1 MAEQPSYSTTKNGKR
16 LIYIDGVGWRYAT
29 EHRMTRWPLWKDSR
43 KPGTYMITLNINGS
57 QKLLGTLAGSSAAIY
72 GWMKEHPEEVKAASA
87 DAYYYRHALLG
98 TGAMPFVLKPVVETT
113 GHKEQASDKAPASYM
128 QASYMQASY
137 KAHDSYKAP
146 TSYMQASYK
155 VPDSYKATTSYKQA
169 SYKAPDSYKATTSY
183 KQPSSCGGVSTPS
196 AKSRT
201 HFPLPALSQPGAPHI
216 ELSTLGIKVKESL
229 ERMPQVEPKRELVC
243 YSRRPTHIHFIR
255 AVRGELS
262 RPIGTI
268 IRSFM
273 GATSRSL
280 HMLKAEGKIQWNS
293 AAASIARKASTEK
306 PSLWQPG
313 YCIGICHTEQKLH
326 TRIGYV
332 IENPFFGIL
341 ETERHDFMKR
351 TMMLTIKGRRYSG
364 YGNMLLLK
372 EPDRLQ
378 VFCHRNH
385 PVTHEP
391 YHLTQDFRE
400 EKQAI
405 LNAASDGVVIIT
417 PGISPGEADIMW
429 SVLQNGGYVINIQ
442 QEEIPISDKWHPEKE
457 RRIYCSQGQM
467 LVLSVHDLPH
477 QTFYDCMGQ
486 EIPMTT
492 SYARF
497 HLLNFVAEELCQE
510 GIENECGLCI

>member
-16 LIYIDGVGWRYAT
+16 LIHIDGVGWRYAT

-113 GHKEQASDKAPASYM
+113 GHKEQAS
-128 QASYMQASY
+128 Y
-137 KAHDSYKAP
+137 KASDSYKAP
-146 TSYMQASYK
+146 TSY
-155 VPDSYKATTSYKQA
+155 
-169 SYKAPDSYKATTSY
+169 
-183 KQPSSCGGVSTPS
+183 KQPSSFGGVSTPS

-201 HFPLPALSQPGAPHI
+201 HFPLPALSQPCAPHI
-216 ELSTLGIKVKESL
+216 ELSPLGIKVKESL
-229 ERMPQVEPKRELVC
+229 ERMPQVEPKIELVC
-243 YSRRPTHIHFIR
+243 YSIMPNHIHFII

-293 AAASIARKASTEK
+293 AAASIARNASTEK

-341 ETERHDFMKR
+341 ENERHDFMKR

-391 YHLTQDFRE
+391 YHLTQNFRE

-405 LNAASDGVVIIT
+405 LNAAADGVVIIT

>member
-57 QKLLGTLAGSSAAIY
+57 QKLLGTLVGSSAAIY

-113 GHKEQASDKAPASYM
+113 GHKEQAS
-128 QASYMQASY
+128 
-137 KAHDSYKAP
+137 YKAP

-155 VPDSYKATTSYKQA
+155 
-169 SYKAPDSYKATTSY
+169 APDSYKAPTSY

-201 HFPLPALSQPGAPHI
+201 HFPLQALSQPGAPHI
-216 ELSTLGIKVKESL
+216 ELSPLGIKVKESL
-229 ERMPQVEPKRELVC
+229 ERMPQVEPKIELVC
-243 YSRRPTHIHFIR
+243 YTIMPNHIHFII

-332 IENPFFGIL
+332 MENPFFGIL

-385 PVTHEP
+385 SVTHEP

-405 LNAASDGVVIIT
+405 LNAVADGVVIVT
-417 PGISPGEADIMW
+417 PGISPGESDIMW

-486 EIPMTT
+486 EIPMNT

>member
-1 MAEQPSYSTTKNGKR
+1 
-16 LIYIDGVGWRYAT
+16 
-29 EHRMTRWPLWKDSR
+29 MTRWPLWKDSR

-113 GHKEQASDKAPASYM
+113 GHKEQASDKK

-137 KAHDSYKAP
+137 KAHDSY
-146 TSYMQASYK
+146 M
-155 VPDSYKATTSYKQA
+155 QA
-169 SYKAPDSYKATTSY
+169 SYKAPDSYKAPTSY

-216 ELSTLGIKVKESL
+216 ELSPLGIKVKESL
-229 ERMPQVEPKRELVC
+229 ERMPQVEPKIELVC
-243 YSRRPTHIHFIR
+243 YSIMPNHIHFII

-405 LNAASDGVVIIT
+405 LNAASDGVVIVT

-429 SVLQNGGYVINIQ
+429 SVLQNGGNVINIQ

>member
-113 GHKEQASDKAPASYM
+113 DHKEQASDKAPTSYM
-128 QASYMQASY
+128 QAS
-137 KAHDSYKAP
+137 DKAP
-146 TSYMQASYK
+146 TSYMQAS
-155 VPDSYKATTSYKQA
+155 DMQT
-169 SYKAPDSYKATTSY
+169 SYKAPTSY

-216 ELSTLGIKVKESL
+216 ELSPLGIKVKESL
-229 ERMPQVEPKRELVC
+229 ERMPQVEPKIELVC
-243 YSRRPTHIHFIR
+243 YSIMPNHIHFII
-255 AVRGELS
+255 AVRGELN

-405 LNAASDGVVIIT
+405 LNAAADGVVIVT
-417 PGISPGEADIMW
+417 PGISPCEADIMW
-429 SVLQNGGYVINIQ
+429 SVLQNGGNVINIQ

>member
-72 GWMKEHPEEVKAASA
+72 GWMKEHPEEIKAASA

-113 GHKEQASDKAPASYM
+113 DHKEQASD
-128 QASYMQASY
+128 
-137 KAHDSYKAP
+137 KAP

-155 VPDSYKATTSYKQA
+155 
-169 SYKAPDSYKATTSY
+169 APDSYKAPTSY

-216 ELSTLGIKVKESL
+216 ELSPLGIKVKESL
-229 ERMPQVEPKRELVC
+229 ERMPQVEPKIELVC
-243 YSRRPTHIHFIR
+243 YSIMPNHIHFII
-255 AVRGELS
+255 AVRGELN

-405 LNAASDGVVIIT
+405 LNAAADGVVIVT

-429 SVLQNGGYVINIQ
+429 SVLQNGGNVINIQ
-442 QEEIPISDKWHPEKE
+442 QEEVPISDKWHPEKE

-510 GIENECGLCI
+510 GIENECGLCF

>member
-98 TGAMPFVLKPVVETT
+98 
-113 GHKEQASDKAPASYM
+113 
-128 QASYMQASY
+128 
-137 KAHDSYKAP
+137 
-146 TSYMQASYK
+146 
-155 VPDSYKATTSYKQA
+155 YKQA
-169 SYKAPDSYKATTSY
+169 SYKAPDSDKGPASY
-183 KQPSSCGGVSTPS
+183 KQASSCGGVSTPS

-216 ELSTLGIKVKESL
+216 ELSPLGIKVKESL
-229 ERMPQVEPKRELVC
+229 ERMPQVEPKIELIC
-243 YSRRPTHIHFIR
+243 YSIMPNHIHFII

-273 GATSRSL
+273 GATSHSL

-332 IENPFFGIL
+332 MENPFFGIL

-351 TMMLTIKGRRYSG
+351 TMMLKIKGRRYSG

-378 VFCHRNH
+378 VFCHRKH

-405 LNAASDGVVIIT
+405 LNAAADGVVIIT

-429 SVLQNGGYVINIQ
+429 SVLQNGGNVINIQ

>member
-113 GHKEQASDKAPASYM
+113 DHKEQASDKAP
-128 QASYMQASY
+128 
-137 KAHDSYKAP
+137 
-146 TSYMQASYK
+146 TSYMQAS
-155 VPDSYKATTSYKQA
+155 DMQT
-169 SYKAPDSYKATTSY
+169 SYKAPPSY

-216 ELSTLGIKVKESL
+216 ELSPLGIKVKESL
-229 ERMPQVEPKRELVC
+229 ERMPQVEPKIELVC
-243 YSRRPTHIHFIR
+243 YSIMPNHIHFII
-255 AVRGELS
+255 AVRGELN

-391 YHLTQDFRE
+391 YHLTQDFWE

-405 LNAASDGVVIIT
+405 LNAASDGVVIVT

-429 SVLQNGGYVINIQ
+429 SVLQNGGFVINIQ

>member
-113 GHKEQASDKAPASYM
+113 GHKEQASDKAP
-128 QASYMQASY
+128 
-137 KAHDSYKAP
+137 
-146 TSYMQASYK
+146 TSYMQAS
-155 VPDSYKATTSYKQA
+155 DMQT
-169 SYKAPDSYKATTSY
+169 SYKAPTSY

-216 ELSTLGIKVKESL
+216 ELSPLGIKVKESL
-229 ERMPQVEPKRELVC
+229 ERMPQVEPKIELVC
-243 YSRRPTHIHFIR
+243 YSIMPNHIHFII
-255 AVRGELS
+255 AVRGELN

-391 YHLTQDFRE
+391 YHLTQDFWE

-405 LNAASDGVVIIT
+405 LNAASDGVVIVT

-429 SVLQNGGYVINIQ
+429 SVLQNGGFVINIQ

>member
-113 GHKEQASDKAPASYM
+113 GHKEQASDKA
-128 QASYMQASY
+128 QASYMQAS
-137 KAHDSYKAP
+137 D
-146 TSYMQASYK
+146 
-155 VPDSYKATTSYKQA
+155 
-169 SYKAPDSYKATTSY
+169 KAPDSYKAPTSY

-216 ELSTLGIKVKESL
+216 ELSPLGIKVKESL
-229 ERMPQVEPKRELVC
+229 ERMPQVEPKIELVC
-243 YSRRPTHIHFIR
+243 YSIMPNHIHFII
-255 AVRGELS
+255 AVRGELNK
-262 RPIGTI
+262 PIGTI

-341 ETERHDFMKR
+341 ENERHDFMKR

-391 YHLTQDFRE
+391 YHLTQDFWE

-405 LNAASDGVVIIT
+405 LNAASDGVVIVT

-429 SVLQNGGYVINIQ
+429 SVLQNGGNVINIQ

>member
-1 MAEQPSYSTTKNGKR
+1 MAAQPSYSTTKNGKR

-113 GHKEQASDKAPASYM
+113 GHKEQASDKAP
-128 QASYMQASY
+128 
-137 KAHDSYKAP
+137 
-146 TSYMQASYK
+146 TSYMQAS
-155 VPDSYKATTSYKQA
+155 D
-169 SYKAPDSYKATTSY
+169 KAPDSYKAPTSY

-216 ELSTLGIKVKESL
+216 ELSPLGIKVKESL
-229 ERMPQVEPKRELVC
+229 ERMPQVEPKIELVC
-243 YSRRPTHIHFIR
+243 YSIMPNHIHFII
-255 AVRGELS
+255 AVRGELN

-341 ETERHDFMKR
+341 ENERHDFMKR

-391 YHLTQDFRE
+391 YHLTQDFWE

-405 LNAASDGVVIIT
+405 LNAASDGVVIVT
-417 PGISPGEADIMW
+417 PGISPCEADIMW
-429 SVLQNGGYVINIQ
+429 SVLQNGGFVINIQ
-442 QEEIPISDKWHPEKE
+442 QEEIPINDKWHPEKE

>member
-16 LIYIDGVGWRYAT
+16 LIYIDNVGWRYAT

-72 GWMKEHPEEVKAASA
+72 GWMKEHPEEVKVASA

-113 GHKEQASDKAPASYM
+113 DHKEQASDKDP
-128 QASYMQASY
+128 ASYMQASY
-137 KAHDSYKAP
+137 KA
-146 TSYMQASYK
+146 
-155 VPDSYKATTSYKQA
+155 PDSDKGPASYKQA
-169 SYKAPDSYKATTSY
+169 
-183 KQPSSCGGVSTPS
+183 SSCGGVSTPS

-201 HFPLPALSQPGAPHI
+201 HFPLPALFQPGAPHI
-216 ELSTLGIKVKESL
+216 ELSPLGIKVRECL
-229 ERMPQVEPKRELVC
+229 ERMPQVEQKIELVC
-243 YSRRPTHIHFIR
+243 YSIMPNHIHFII

-280 HMLKAEGKIQWNS
+280 HMLKAEGKIPWNS
-293 AAASIARKASTEK
+293 AAANIARKASTEK

-313 YCIGICHTEQKLH
+313 YCIGICQTEQKLH

-341 ETERHDFMKR
+341 ESEHHDFMKR
-351 TMMLTIKGRRYSG
+351 TMMLTIKGRRYNG
-364 YGNMLLLK
+364 YGNILLLK

-378 VFCHRNH
+378 VFCHRKH
-385 PVTHEP
+385 QVTHEP

-405 LNAASDGVVIIT
+405 LNAAADGVVIIT

-429 SVLQNGGYVINIQ
+429 SVLKNGGYVINILK
-442 QEEIPISDKWHPEKE
+442 EEIPISDKWHPEKE

-486 EIPMTT
+486 EIPMDTN
-492 SYARF
+492 YARF

-510 GIENECGLCI
+510 GIEDECGICFQT

>member
-113 GHKEQASDKAPASYM
+113 GHKEQASDKAQASDM
-128 QASYMQASY
+128 QASDMQT
-137 KAHDSYKAP
+137 SYKAP
-146 TSYMQASYK
+146 
-155 VPDSYKATTSYKQA
+155 
-169 SYKAPDSYKATTSY
+169 TSY

-216 ELSTLGIKVKESL
+216 ELSPLGIKVKESL
-229 ERMPQVEPKRELVC
+229 ERMPQVEPKIELVC
-243 YSRRPTHIHFIR
+243 YSIMPNHIHFII
-255 AVRGELS
+255 AVRGELN

-391 YHLTQDFRE
+391 YHLTQDFWE

-405 LNAASDGVVIIT
+405 LNAASDGVVIVT
-417 PGISPGEADIMW
+417 PGISPCEADIMW
-429 SVLQNGGYVINIQ
+429 SVLQNGGFVINIQ
-442 QEEIPISDKWHPEKE
+442 QEEIPINDKWHPEKE

>member
-113 GHKEQASDKAPASYM
+113 DHKEQA
-128 QASYMQASY
+128 
-137 KAHDSYKAP
+137 SYKAP
-146 TSYMQASYK
+146 TSYMQAS
-155 VPDSYKATTSYKQA
+155 DMQT
-169 SYKAPDSYKATTSY
+169 SYKAPTSY

-216 ELSTLGIKVKESL
+216 ELSPLGIKVKESL
-229 ERMPQVEPKRELVC
+229 ERMPQVEPKIELVC
-243 YSRRPTHIHFIR
+243 YSIMPNHIHFII
-255 AVRGELS
+255 AVRGELN

-391 YHLTQDFRE
+391 YHLTQDFWE

-405 LNAASDGVVIIT
+405 LNAAADGVVIVT

-429 SVLQNGGYVINIQ
+429 SVLQNGGNVINIQ

>member
-113 GHKEQASDKAPASYM
+113 GHKEQASDM
-128 QASYMQASY
+128 QAS
-137 KAHDSYKAP
+137 DKAP
-146 TSYMQASYK
+146 TSYMQAS
-155 VPDSYKATTSYKQA
+155 DMQT
-169 SYKAPDSYKATTSY
+169 SYKAPTSY

-216 ELSTLGIKVKESL
+216 ELSPLGIKVKESL
-229 ERMPQVEPKRELVC
+229 ERMPQVEPKIELVC
-243 YSRRPTHIHFIR
+243 YSIMPNHIHFII
-255 AVRGELS
+255 AVRGELN

-391 YHLTQDFRE
+391 YHLTQDFWE

-405 LNAASDGVVIIT
+405 LNAAADGVVIVT

-429 SVLQNGGYVINIQ
+429 SVLQNGGNVINIQ

-477 QTFYDCMGQ
+477 QTFYDCIGQ

>member
-72 GWMKEHPEEVKAASA
+72 SWMKEHPEEVKAASA

-113 GHKEQASDKAPASYM
+113 GHKEQAS
-128 QASYMQASY
+128 
-137 KAHDSYKAP
+137 
-146 TSYMQASYK
+146 
-155 VPDSYKATTSYKQA
+155 
-169 SYKAPDSYKATTSY
+169 YKAPDRDKAPTSY

-216 ELSTLGIKVKESL
+216 ELSPLGIKVKESL
-229 ERMPQVEPKRELVC
+229 ERMPQVEPKIELVC
-243 YSRRPTHIHFIR
+243 YSIMPNHIHFII

-405 LNAASDGVVIIT
+405 LNAAADGVVIIT

>member
-113 GHKEQASDKAPASYM
+113 GHKEQASDKK
-128 QASYMQASY
+128 QASYM
-137 KAHDSYKAP
+137 
-146 TSYMQASYK
+146 
-155 VPDSYKATTSYKQA
+155 QA
-169 SYKAPDSYKATTSY
+169 SYKAPDSYKAPTSDMQASYKAPDSYKAPTSY

-216 ELSTLGIKVKESL
+216 ELSPLGIKVKESL
-229 ERMPQVEPKRELVC
+229 ERMPQVEPKIELVC
-243 YSRRPTHIHFIR
+243 YSIMPNHIHFII

-391 YHLTQDFRE
+391 YQLTQDFME

-405 LNAASDGVVIIT
+405 LNAASDGVVIVT

-429 SVLQNGGYVINIQ
+429 SVLQNGGNVINIQ

>member
-1 MAEQPSYSTTKNGKR
+1 MDFNIESRDIDITNIKRILMAEQPSYSTTKNGKR
-16 LIYIDGVGWRYAT
+16 LIYINGVGWRYAT

-137 KAHDSYKAP
+137 KAP
-146 TSYMQASYK
+146 
-155 VPDSYKATTSYKQA
+155 
-169 SYKAPDSYKATTSY
+169 TSY

-216 ELSTLGIKVKESL
+216 ELSPLGIKVKESL
-229 ERMPQVEPKRELVC
+229 ERMPQVEPKIELVC
-243 YSRRPTHIHFIR
+243 YSIMPNHIHFII

-405 LNAASDGVVIIT
+405 LNAASDGVVIVT

-429 SVLQNGGYVINIQ
+429 SVLQNGGNVINIQ

>member
-113 GHKEQASDKAPASYM
+113 GHKEQAS
-128 QASYMQASY
+128 
-137 KAHDSYKAP
+137 
-146 TSYMQASYK
+146 
-155 VPDSYKATTSYKQA
+155 YKQA
-169 SYKAPDSYKATTSY
+169 SYKAPASY

-201 HFPLPALSQPGAPHI
+201 HFPLPALSQLGAPHI
-216 ELSTLGIKVKESL
+216 ELSPLGIKVKESL
-229 ERMPQVEPKRELVC
+229 ERMPQVEPKIELVC
-243 YSRRPTHIHFIR
+243 YSIMPNHIHFII

-293 AAASIARKASTEK
+293 AAASIAKKASTEK

-351 TMMLTIKGRRYSG
+351 TMMLNIKGRRYSG

-405 LNAASDGVVIIT
+405 LNAAADGVVIIT

-510 GIENECGLCI
+510 GIENECVLCI

>member
-57 QKLLGTLAGSSAAIY
+57 QKLLGTLVGSSAAIY

-113 GHKEQASDKAPASYM
+113 GHKEQASDM
-128 QASYMQASY
+128 QAS
-137 KAHDSYKAP
+137 DKAP
-146 TSYMQASYK
+146 TSYM
-155 VPDSYKATTSYKQA
+155 QA

-216 ELSTLGIKVKESL
+216 ELSPLGIKVKESL
-229 ERMPQVEPKRELVC
+229 ERMPQVEPKIELVC
-243 YSRRPTHIHFIR
+243 YSIMPNHIHFII

-273 GATSRSL
+273 GAASRSL

-332 IENPFFGIL
+332 MENPFFGIL

-391 YHLTQDFRE
+391 YHLTQDFWE

-405 LNAASDGVVIIT
+405 LNAASDGVVIVT

-429 SVLQNGGYVINIQ
+429 SVLQNGGNVINIQ

>member
-16 LIYIDGVGWRYAT
+16 LIYIDCVGWRYAT

-72 GWMKEHPEEVKAASA
+72 SWMKEHPEEVKAASA

-113 GHKEQASDKAPASYM
+113 GHKEQAS
-128 QASYMQASY
+128 
-137 KAHDSYKAP
+137 
-146 TSYMQASYK
+146 
-155 VPDSYKATTSYKQA
+155 YKQA
-169 SYKAPDSYKATTSY
+169 SYKATASY
-183 KQPSSCGGVSTPS
+183 KQTSSCGGVSTPS

-216 ELSTLGIKVKESL
+216 ELSLLGIKVKESL
-229 ERMPQVEPKRELVC
+229 ERMPQVEPKIELVC
-243 YSRRPTHIHFIR
+243 YSIMPNHIHFII

-280 HMLKAEGKIQWNS
+280 HMLRAEGKIQWNS

-405 LNAASDGVVIIT
+405 LNAAADGVVIIT

>member
-113 GHKEQASDKAPASYM
+113 DHKEQASDKAQASDM
-128 QASYMQASY
+128 QAS
-137 KAHDSYKAP
+137 DKAP
-146 TSYMQASYK
+146 TSYMQ
-155 VPDSYKATTSYKQA
+155 
-169 SYKAPDSYKATTSY
+169 
-183 KQPSSCGGVSTPS
+183 PS

-216 ELSTLGIKVKESL
+216 ELSPLGIKVKESL
-229 ERMPQVEPKRELVC
+229 ERMPQVEPKIELVC
-243 YSRRPTHIHFIR
+243 YSIMPNHIHFII
-255 AVRGELS
+255 AVRGELN

-405 LNAASDGVVIIT
+405 LNAASDGVVIVT

-429 SVLQNGGYVINIQ
+429 SVLQNGGFVINIQ
-442 QEEIPISDKWHPEKE
+442 QEEIPINDKWHPEKE

>member
-113 GHKEQASDKAPASYM
+113 GHKEQASDKAPTSYM
-128 QASYMQASY
+128 QASD
-137 KAHDSYKAP
+137 KAPDSYKAP
-146 TSYMQASYK
+146 TSY
-155 VPDSYKATTSYKQA
+155 KQ
-169 SYKAPDSYKATTSY
+169 
-183 KQPSSCGGVSTPS
+183 PS

-216 ELSTLGIKVKESL
+216 ELSPLGIKVKESL
-229 ERMPQVEPKRELVC
+229 ERMPQVEPKIELVC
-243 YSRRPTHIHFIR
+243 YSIMPNHIHFII
-255 AVRGELS
+255 AVRGELN

-405 LNAASDGVVIIT
+405 LNAAADGVVIVT
-417 PGISPGEADIMW
+417 PGISPCEADIMW
-429 SVLQNGGYVINIQ
+429 SVLQNGGNVINIQ

>member
-137 KAHDSYKAP
+137 K
-146 TSYMQASYK
+146 
-155 VPDSYKATTSYKQA
+155 V
-169 SYKAPDSYKATTSY
+169 PDSYKATTSY

-216 ELSTLGIKVKESL
+216 ELSPLGIKVKESL
-229 ERMPQVEPKRELVC
+229 ERMPQVEPKIDLVC
-243 YSRRPTHIHFIR
+243 YSIMPNHIHFII

-280 HMLKAEGKIQWNS
+280 HMLKAEGKIQWNT

-332 IENPFFGIL
+332 MENPFFGIL

-405 LNAASDGVVIIT
+405 LNAAADGVVIVT

>member
-57 QKLLGTLAGSSAAIY
+57 QKLLGTLAGSSSAIY
-72 GWMKEHPEEVKAASA
+72 SWMKEHPEEVKAASA

-113 GHKEQASDKAPASYM
+113 GHKEQASYKGS
-128 QASYMQASY
+128 ASYMQASY
-137 KAHDSYKAP
+137 KAPDSDKAP
-146 TSYMQASYK
+146 ASYK
-155 VPDSYKATTSYKQA
+155 QS
-169 SYKAPDSYKATTSY
+169 
-183 KQPSSCGGVSTPS
+183 SSCGGVSTPS

-216 ELSTLGIKVKESL
+216 ELSPLGIKVKESL
-229 ERMPQVEPKRELVC
+229 ERMPQVEPKIELVC
-243 YSRRPTHIHFIR
+243 YSIMPNHIHFII

-405 LNAASDGVVIIT
+405 LNASADGVVIIT

-429 SVLQNGGYVINIQ
+429 SVLQNGGNVINIQ

-467 LVLSVHDLPH
+467 FVLSVHDLPH
-477 QTFYDCMGQ
+477 QTFYDYMGQ

>member
-113 GHKEQASDKAPASYM
+113 DHKEQASDKAP
-128 QASYMQASY
+128 
-137 KAHDSYKAP
+137 
-146 TSYMQASYK
+146 TSYMQAS
-155 VPDSYKATTSYKQA
+155 D
-169 SYKAPDSYKATTSY
+169 KAPDSYKAPTSY

-216 ELSTLGIKVKESL
+216 ELSPLGIKVKESL
-229 ERMPQVEPKRELVC
+229 ERMPQVEPKIELVC
-243 YSRRPTHIHFIR
+243 YSIMPNHIHFII
-255 AVRGELS
+255 AVRGELN

-385 PVTHEP
+385 PVTHDP
-391 YHLTQDFRE
+391 YHLTQDFWE

-405 LNAASDGVVIIT
+405 LNAAADGVVIVT

-429 SVLQNGGYVINIQ
+429 SVLQNGGNVINIQ

>member
-113 GHKEQASDKAPASYM
+113 GHKEQAS
-128 QASYMQASY
+128 
-137 KAHDSYKAP
+137 
-146 TSYMQASYK
+146 
-155 VPDSYKATTSYKQA
+155 
-169 SYKAPDSYKATTSY
+169 YKAPDRDKAPTSY

-201 HFPLPALSQPGAPHI
+201 HFPLPALSQHGAPHI
-216 ELSTLGIKVKESL
+216 ELSPLGIKVKESL
-229 ERMPQVEPKRELVC
+229 ERMPQVEPKIELVC
-243 YSRRPTHIHFIR
+243 YSIMPNHIHFII

-280 HMLKAEGKIQWNS
+280 HMLRTEGKIQWNS
-293 AAASIARKASTEK
+293 AAASIARKTSTEK

-405 LNAASDGVVIIT
+405 LNAAADGVVIVT
-417 PGISPGEADIMW
+417 PGISPGESDIMW

>member
-1 MAEQPSYSTTKNGKR
+1 MAAQPSYSTTKNGKR

-113 GHKEQASDKAPASYM
+113 GHKEQASDM
-128 QASYMQASY
+128 QASDMQAS
-137 KAHDSYKAP
+137 DKAP
-146 TSYMQASYK
+146 TSYMQAS
-155 VPDSYKATTSYKQA
+155 D
-169 SYKAPDSYKATTSY
+169 KAPDSYKAPTSY

-216 ELSTLGIKVKESL
+216 ELSPLGIKVKESL
-229 ERMPQVEPKRELVC
+229 ERMPQVEPKIELVC
-243 YSRRPTHIHFIR
+243 YSIMPNHIHFII
-255 AVRGELS
+255 AVRGELN

-341 ETERHDFMKR
+341 ENERHDFMKR

-405 LNAASDGVVIIT
+405 LNAAADGVVIVT

-429 SVLQNGGYVINIQ
+429 SVLQNGGFVINIQ

>member
-57 QKLLGTLAGSSAAIY
+57 QKLLGTLAGSSSAIY
-72 GWMKEHPEEVKAASA
+72 SWMKEHPEEVKAASA

-113 GHKEQASDKAPASYM
+113 GHKEQAS
-128 QASYMQASY
+128 
-137 KAHDSYKAP
+137 YKAP
-146 TSYMQASYK
+146 TSYMQ
-155 VPDSYKATTSYKQA
+155 
-169 SYKAPDSYKATTSY
+169 
-183 KQPSSCGGVSTPS
+183 PS

-216 ELSTLGIKVKESL
+216 ELSPLGIKVKESL
-229 ERMPQVEPKRELVC
+229 ERMPQVEPKIELVC
-243 YSRRPTHIHFIR
+243 YSIMPNHIHFII

-405 LNAASDGVVIIT
+405 LNAAADGVVIIT

-429 SVLQNGGYVINIQ
+429 SVLQNGGNVINIQ

>member
-113 GHKEQASDKAPASYM
+113 GHKEQAS
-128 QASYMQASY
+128 
-137 KAHDSYKAP
+137 
-146 TSYMQASYK
+146 
-155 VPDSYKATTSYKQA
+155 
-169 SYKAPDSYKATTSY
+169 YKAPDSYKATTSY

-201 HFPLPALSQPGAPHI
+201 HFPLPALSQPCAPHI
-216 ELSTLGIKVKESL
+216 ELSPLGIKVKESL
-229 ERMPQVEPKRELVC
+229 ERMPQVEPKIELVC
-243 YSRRPTHIHFIR
+243 YSIMPNHIHFII

-280 HMLKAEGKIQWNS
+280 HMLRAEGKIQWNS

-405 LNAASDGVVIIT
+405 LNAAADGVVIVT

>member
-128 QASYMQASY
+128 QASY
-137 KAHDSYKAP
+137 KAHDSYKA
-146 TSYMQASYK
+146 
-155 VPDSYKATTSYKQA
+155 TTS
-169 SYKAPDSYKATTSY
+169 D

-201 HFPLPALSQPGAPHI
+201 HFPLQALSQPGAPHI
-216 ELSTLGIKVKESL
+216 ELSPLGIKVKESL
-229 ERMPQVEPKRELVC
+229 ERMPQVEPKIELVC
-243 YSRRPTHIHFIR
+243 YSIMPNHIHFII

-280 HMLKAEGKIQWNS
+280 HMLKAEGKLQWNS

-391 YHLTQDFRE
+391 YHLTQDFME

-405 LNAASDGVVIIT
+405 LNAASDGVVIVT
-417 PGISPGEADIMW
+417 PGISPGESDIMW

-442 QEEIPISDKWHPEKE
+442 QEEIPVSDKWHPEKE
-457 RRIYCSQGQM
+457 RRIYCSQ
-467 LVLSVHDLPH
+467 
-477 QTFYDCMGQ
+477 
-486 EIPMTT
+486 
-492 SYARF
+492 
-497 HLLNFVAEELCQE
+497 
-510 GIENECGLCI
+510 

>member
-113 GHKEQASDKAPASYM
+113 GHKEQAS
-128 QASYMQASY
+128 Y
-137 KAHDSYKAP
+137 KAS
-146 TSYMQASYK
+146 
-155 VPDSYKATTSYKQA
+155 DSYKATTSC
-169 SYKAPDSYKATTSY
+169 

-216 ELSTLGIKVKESL
+216 ELSPLGIKVKESL
-229 ERMPQVEPKRELVC
+229 ERMPQVEPKIELVC
-243 YSRRPTHIHFIR
+243 YSIMPNHIHFII

-273 GATSRSL
+273 GAISRSL
-280 HMLKAEGKIQWNS
+280 HMLKAEGKIQWNT

>member
-113 GHKEQASDKAPASYM
+113 DHKEQASDKAP
-128 QASYMQASY
+128 
-137 KAHDSYKAP
+137 
-146 TSYMQASYK
+146 TSYMQAS
-155 VPDSYKATTSYKQA
+155 DMQT
-169 SYKAPDSYKATTSY
+169 SYKAPTSY

-201 HFPLPALSQPGAPHI
+201 HFPLPALSQSGAPHI
-216 ELSTLGIKVKESL
+216 ELSPLGIKVKESL
-229 ERMPQVEPKRELVC
+229 ERMPQVEPKIELVC
-243 YSRRPTHIHFIR
+243 YSIMPNHIHFII
-255 AVRGELS
+255 AVRGELN

-405 LNAASDGVVIIT
+405 LNAAADGVVIVT

-429 SVLQNGGYVINIQ
+429 SVLQNGGNVINIQ
-442 QEEIPISDKWHPEKE
+442 QEEIPINDKWHPEKE

>member
-1 MAEQPSYSTTKNGKR
+1 
-16 LIYIDGVGWRYAT
+16 
-29 EHRMTRWPLWKDSR
+29 MTRWPLWKDSR

-113 GHKEQASDKAPASYM
+113 GHKEQASDKK

-137 KAHDSYKAP
+137 KAHDSY
-146 TSYMQASYK
+146 M
-155 VPDSYKATTSYKQA
+155 QA
-169 SYKAPDSYKATTSY
+169 SYKAPDSYKAPTSY

-216 ELSTLGIKVKESL
+216 ELSPLGIKVKESL
-229 ERMPQVEPKRELVC
+229 ERMPQVEPKIELVC
-243 YSRRPTHIHFIR
+243 YSIMPNHIHFII

-405 LNAASDGVVIIT
+405 LNAAADGVVIVT

>member
-113 GHKEQASDKAPASYM
+113 GHKEQASDKAPTSDKE
-128 QASYMQASY
+128 QASDRQAS
-137 KAHDSYKAP
+137 D
-146 TSYMQASYK
+146 
-155 VPDSYKATTSYKQA
+155 KQA
-169 SYKAPDSYKATTSY
+169 
-183 KQPSSCGGVSTPS
+183 SCGGVSTPS

-216 ELSTLGIKVKESL
+216 ELSPLGIKVKESL
-229 ERMPQVEPKRELVC
+229 ERMPQVEPKIELVC
-243 YSRRPTHIHFIR
+243 YSIMPNHIHFII

-332 IENPFFGIL
+332 MENPFFGIL

-351 TMMLTIKGRRYSG
+351 TMMLKIKGRRYSG

-378 VFCHRNH
+378 VFCHRKH

-405 LNAASDGVVIIT
+405 LNAAADGVVIIT

-429 SVLQNGGYVINIQ
+429 SVLQNGGNVINIQ

-492 SYARF
+492 SYDRF

>member
-16 LIYIDGVGWRYAT
+16 LIYIDGIGWRYAT

-72 GWMKEHPEEVKAASA
+72 GWMKEYPEEVKAASA

-113 GHKEQASDKAPASYM
+113 GHKEQASDKK
-128 QASYMQASY
+128 QASYM
-137 KAHDSYKAP
+137 
-146 TSYMQASYK
+146 
-155 VPDSYKATTSYKQA
+155 QA
-169 SYKAPDSYKATTSY
+169 SYKAPDSYKAPTSC

-216 ELSTLGIKVKESL
+216 ELSPLGIKVKESL
-229 ERMPQVEPKRELVC
+229 ERMPQVEPKIELVC
-243 YSRRPTHIHFIR
+243 YSIMPNHIHFII

-273 GATSRSL
+273 GATSRLL

-332 IENPFFGIL
+332 MENPFFGIL

-391 YHLTQDFRE
+391 YHLTQDFWE

-405 LNAASDGVVIIT
+405 LNAAADGVVIVT

-429 SVLQNGGYVINIQ
+429 SVLQNGGNVINIQ

>member
-113 GHKEQASDKAPASYM
+113 GHKEQAS
-128 QASYMQASY
+128 Y
-137 KAHDSYKAP
+137 KA
-146 TSYMQASYK
+146 TASYK
-155 VPDSYKATTSYKQA
+155 VPT
-169 SYKAPDSYKATTSY
+169 SYKAPASY

-216 ELSTLGIKVKESL
+216 ELSPLGIKVKESL
-229 ERMPQVEPKRELVC
+229 ERMPQVEPKIELVC
-243 YSRRPTHIHFIR
+243 YSIMPNHIHFII

-280 HMLKAEGKIQWNS
+280 HMLRAEGKIQWNS

-332 IENPFFGIL
+332 MENPFFGIL

-405 LNAASDGVVIIT
+405 LNAAADGVVIVT

>member
-57 QKLLGTLAGSSAAIY
+57 QKLLGTLTGSSAAIY

-113 GHKEQASDKAPASYM
+113 GHKEQASDKAPTSYM
-128 QASYMQASY
+128 QAS
-137 KAHDSYKAP
+137 DKAP
-146 TSYMQASYK
+146 TSYMQAS
-155 VPDSYKATTSYKQA
+155 DMQT
-169 SYKAPDSYKATTSY
+169 SYKAPTSY

-216 ELSTLGIKVKESL
+216 ELSPLGIKVKESL
-229 ERMPQVEPKRELVC
+229 ERMPQVEPKIELVC
-243 YSRRPTHIHFIR
+243 YSIMPNHIHFII
-255 AVRGELS
+255 AVRGELN

-341 ETERHDFMKR
+341 ENERHDFMKR

-391 YHLTQDFRE
+391 YHLTQDFWE

-405 LNAASDGVVIIT
+405 LNAASDGVVIVT

-429 SVLQNGGYVINIQ
+429 SVLQNGGFVINIQ

>member
-16 LIYIDGVGWRYAT
+16 LIYIDDVGWRYAT

-113 GHKEQASDKAPASYM
+113 DHKEQASDKAP
-128 QASYMQASY
+128 
-137 KAHDSYKAP
+137 
-146 TSYMQASYK
+146 TSYMQAS
-155 VPDSYKATTSYKQA
+155 DMQT
-169 SYKAPDSYKATTSY
+169 SYKAPTSY

-216 ELSTLGIKVKESL
+216 ELSPLGIKVKESL
-229 ERMPQVEPKRELVC
+229 ERMPQVEPKIELVC
-243 YSRRPTHIHFIR
+243 YSIMPNHIHFII
-255 AVRGELS
+255 AVRGELN

-391 YHLTQDFRE
+391 YHLTQDFWE

-405 LNAASDGVVIIT
+405 LNAASDGVVIVT

-429 SVLQNGGYVINIQ
+429 SVLQNGGNVINIQ

>member
-72 GWMKEHPEEVKAASA
+72 SWMKEHPEEVKAASA
-87 DAYYYRHALLG
+87 DAYYYRHVLLG

-113 GHKEQASDKAPASYM
+113 GHKEQAS
-128 QASYMQASY
+128 
-137 KAHDSYKAP
+137 
-146 TSYMQASYK
+146 
-155 VPDSYKATTSYKQA
+155 
-169 SYKAPDSYKATTSY
+169 YKAPDRDKAPTSY

-216 ELSTLGIKVKESL
+216 ELSPLGIKVKESL
-229 ERMPQVEPKRELVC
+229 ERMPQVEPKIELVC
-243 YSRRPTHIHFIR
+243 YSIMPNHIHFII

-332 IENPFFGIL
+332 MENPFFGIL
-341 ETERHDFMKR
+341 ENERHDFMKR

-391 YHLTQDFRE
+391 YHLTQDFME

-405 LNAASDGVVIIT
+405 LNAAADGVVIVT

-442 QEEIPISDKWHPEKE
+442 QEEIPVSDKWHPEKE